1 MKTRQEKEQ
10 DIAVLREDFSKTDNA
25 LIVSFQGLPVVKD
38 WELRR
43 ALGQADL
50 NYRVVKNTLCRIAVE
65 GTPLE
70 PLKDHFIGMT
80 AIAYS
85 DTDPVGLAKV
95 LSNFAKDNAQLKFK
109 AGIVEGR
116 VIKVKDI
123 EALAKMP
130 SKEELVSKL
139 MFVLN
144 AQAQRLA
151 TATQGVARNLV
162 VVLNEIAKQKAQ
174 AAQPEQAAQTEQT
187 AQADETAQTE
197 S

>member
-1 MKTRQEKEQ
+1 MKTKQEKEQ
-10 DIAVLREDFSKTDNA
+10 DIATLKEDFSKAGNA
-25 LIVSFQGLPVVKD
+25 LVVSFQGLTVVKD

-43 ALGQADL
+43 ALSQADL

-70 PLKDHFIGMT
+70 PLKEHFIGMT

-85 DTDPVGLAKV
+85 ENDPVGLAKV

-123 EALAKMP
+123 DTLAKMP

-139 MFVLN
+139 MFILN
-144 AQAQRLA
+144 SQAQRLA
-151 TATQGVARNLV
+151 TALNGVPRNLV
-162 VVLNEIAKQKAQ
+162 VVINEIAKQK
-174 AAQPEQAAQTEQT
+174 EQT
-187 AQADETAQTE
+187 GQTE

>member
-10 DIAVLREDFSKTDNA
+10 DIATLKEDFSKTVNA

-43 ALGQADL
+43 ALERADL
-50 NYRVVKNTLCRIAVE
+50 NYRVVKNTLCRRAVE

-70 PLKDHFIGMT
+70 PLKEHFIGMT

-85 DTDPVGLAKV
+85 ETDPVGLAKV
-95 LSNFAKDNAQLKFK
+95 LSNFAKDNAQLTFK

-123 EALAKMP
+123 DTLAKMP

-144 AQAQRLA
+144 SQAQRLA
-151 TATQGVARNLV
+151 TALNGVPRNLAV
-162 VVLNEIAKQKAQ
+162 VISEIAKQKGSES
-174 AAQPEQAAQTEQT
+174 PELKTEN
-187 AQADETAQTE
+187 
-197 S
+197 